1 MSVFEKNKIHL
12 IAKPTLEMDD
22 ELERLL
28 PIANVGR
35 IMKQILPPTAKIS
48 KEAKQT
54 MQECATEFISFVTAE
69 ASDKCHKENRKTVNG
84 DDICW
89 ALSTLGFD
97 NYAEAI
103 VRYLYKYREAER
115 LKANQNKGNSTPDNH
130 EEESNYRSG
139 GQHGRQTEL
148 PIPLEF
154 RVMERG
160 DNSQARPS

>member
-1 MSVFEKNKIHL
+1 
-12 IAKPTLEMDD
+12 MDD
-22 ELERLL
+22 EQERLL
-28 PIANVGR
+28 PIANMGR
-35 IMKQILPPTAKIS
+35 IMKQILPATAKIS

-115 LKANQNKGNSTPDNH
+115 QKANQNKGNSSQDQL
-130 EEESNYRSG
+130 EESDYRSCD
-139 GQHGRQTEL
+139 QLGRQTEAHTQ
-148 PIPLEF
+148 LEF
-154 RVMERG
+154 TAIEKG
-160 DNSQARPS
+160 DSSQAKPS

>member
-1 MSVFEKNKIHL
+1 MV
-12 IAKPTLEMDD
+12 D
-22 ELERLL
+22 EQERLL

-35 IMKQILPPTAKIS
+35 IMKQILPATVKIS
-48 KEAKQT
+48 KEGKQT

-115 LKANQNKGNSTPDNH
+115 LKANQNKKNSSQGKL
-130 EEESNYRSG
+130 EESNYRNDQLG
-139 GQHGRQTEL
+139 KQTEG
-148 PIPLEF
+148 PAPLDQF
-154 RVMERG
+154 RAIEKG
-160 DNSQARPS
+160 EPSQAEAS

>member
-22 ELERLL
+22 EERLL
-28 PIANVGR
+28 PIANV
-35 IMKQILPPTAKIS
+35 
-48 KEAKQT
+48 
-54 MQECATEFISFVTAE
+54 AE

-84 DDICW
+84 DGICW
-89 ALSTLGFD
+89 AFSTLGFD

-154 RVMERG
+154 RAMERG

>member
-1 MSVFEKNKIHL
+1 
-12 IAKPTLEMDD
+12 MDD
-22 ELERLL
+22 EQERLL

-35 IMKQILPPTAKIS
+35 IMKQILPATAKIS
-48 KEAKQT
+48 KESKQT

-115 LKANQNKGNSTPDNH
+115 QKANQNKGINSSQDKQL
-130 EEESNYRSG
+130 EESNYRNDQLG
-139 GQHGRQTEL
+139 KQTHEA
-148 PIPLEF
+148 PAPLEF
-154 RVMERG
+154 RAIDETG
-160 DNSQARPS
+160 DHSQAEAPS

>member
-1 MSVFEKNKIHL
+1 VL
-12 IAKPTLEMDD
+12 INREDRSSLIIFDHPNLEMDD
-22 ELERLL
+22 DQQESML

-35 IMKQILPPTAKIS
+35 IMKQVLPQTAKIS
-48 KEAKQT
+48 KEGKQT

-97 NYAEAI
+97 NYSEAI

-115 LKANQNKGNSTPDNH
+115 QKANQNKGNSTQDNH
-130 EEESNYRSG
+130 EESNYRVFEKG
-139 GQHGRQTEL
+139 A
-148 PIPLEF
+148 
-154 RVMERG
+154 
-160 DNSQARPS
+160 NSQAEPS